1 MKRKELT
8 AMLLAVTVALTACG
22 GAAAQGG
29 AAPAD
34 GEQAGSA
41 EEALQRWNEI
51 KKAEKSGKEAAEKY
65 LPDAFEEAKELI
77 DVARRRKHI
86 IH

>member
-29 AAPAD
+29 VAPAD

-41 EEALQRWNEI
+41 QTTKEDLNGNPA
-51 KKAEKSGKEAAEKY
+51 EAAS
-65 LPDAFEEAKELI
+65 EAETGESGGALL
-77 DVARRRKHI
+77 
-86 IH
+86 